1 MAWARKKGSAW
12 TTWTPQVV
20 QQGNVSS
27 TNYGSKYIQIG
38 KLVTVYC
45 RVRMTQAGS
54 AGSIFIVLPVVNNA
68 PTAPPSSVSTV
79 AVGSF
84 TYTLGASPYTAYAG
98 SAYILTFAS
107 SPRLLF
113 RRGDSQTSDLGSGM
127 AIATN
132 DDLSFTVTYEA
143 A

>member
-1 MAWARKKGSAW
+1 MAWARKGSAW

-45 RVRMTQAGS
+45 RVEMTQAGS
-54 AGSIFIVLPVVNNA
+54 AAGSMFIVLPVENNA
-68 PTAPPSSVSTV
+68 PFDIT
-79 AVGSF
+79 VGSF
-84 TYTLGASPYTAYAG
+84 TYTLGASPFTTYAG
-98 SAYILTFAS
+98 SAYLEYWGG
-107 SPRLLF
+107 SPRLHF
-113 RRGDSQTSDLGSGM
+113 RRDSQVGLLGYNPNLIIASG
-127 AIATN
+127 
-132 DDLSFTVTYEA
+132 DGLSFTVTYEA